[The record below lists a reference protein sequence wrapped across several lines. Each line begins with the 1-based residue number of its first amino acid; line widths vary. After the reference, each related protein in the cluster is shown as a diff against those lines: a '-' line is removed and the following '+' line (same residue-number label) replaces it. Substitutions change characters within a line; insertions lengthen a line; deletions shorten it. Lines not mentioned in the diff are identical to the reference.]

1 MALLDL
7 SFNNVNIANYFNGD
21 NSYIPSSELMYIHS
35 HPLIRPNFL
44 TDISTLIN
52 TVSVTMQSK
61 GVTGMPVEDLA
72 GYAKELAAEL
82 QSLSESNAPAALD
95 LLRKIYVYC
104 NNLLK
109 TLN

>member
-1 MALLDL
+1 MSLLDL

-21 NSYIPSSELMYIHS
+21 NSYLPSSELMYIHS

-52 TVSVTMQSK
+52 TVSVRMQTK
-61 GVTGMPVEDLA
+61 GVTGIPVGDLA
-72 GYAKELAAEL
+72 GYGKDLAAEL
-82 QSLSESNAPAALD
+82 QSLSDDNAPAALD
-95 LLRKIYVYC
+95 LLRKIYIYC

-109 TLN
+109 TLT